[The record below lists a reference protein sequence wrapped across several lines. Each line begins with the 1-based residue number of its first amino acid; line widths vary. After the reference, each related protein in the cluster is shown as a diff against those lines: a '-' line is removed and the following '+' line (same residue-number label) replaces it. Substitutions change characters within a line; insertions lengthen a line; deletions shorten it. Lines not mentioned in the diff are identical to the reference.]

1 MNFPTLNNHMLQLIA
16 NPIGVLALSK
26 REIHRFFSVSMQT
39 IFPPLVS
46 SSLFMFIFGIAM
58 GRQISLQ
65 DQGIGVSYFQFIV
78 PGLMTMHLVSSSYEN
93 TSSSLFIGRWHNHI
107 QEILLSPLSYFEM
120 VLGLL
125 AGGVARGI
133 IVCLGVFAISLIYAP
148 AYVLHP
154 FVLLY
159 FMAMIAVIF
168 SCAGMMA
175 ALWAED
181 FGMLSMWNIYIIV
194 PMVLLGGVFHP
205 TRILPDSL
213 QIIAHFNP
221 MYYLVNG
228 VRFSVTG
235 ISDTSIAS
243 CAAIAFGMA
252 LAFFGAT
259 VYLFKIGYKL
269 RT

>member
-1 MNFPTLNNHMLQLIA
+1 MLQLIS

-26 REIHRFFSVSMQT
+26 REIHRFFSVSHQT

-46 SSLFMFIFGIAM
+46 SALFMFIFGIAM
-58 GRQISLQ
+58 GKDILLQ
-65 DQGIGVSYFQFIV
+65 NAAVTYLQFII
-78 PGLMTMHLVSSSYEN
+78 PGLMTMHLISSSYDN

-107 QEILLSPLSYFEM
+107 QEVLLSPLSYIEM

-125 AGGVARGI
+125 AGGVARGMT
-133 IVCLGVFAISLIYAP
+133 VCLGVIFIALVYTPLEIQHPI
-148 AYVLHP
+148 VLV
-154 FVLLY
+154 F

-194 PMVLLGGVFHP
+194 PLVLLGGVFHP
-205 TRILPDSL
+205 TALLPKSLHILT
-213 QIIAHFNP
+213 HFNP
-221 MYYLVNG
+221 MYYLVSG
-228 VRFSVTG
+228 IRFSVIG
-235 ISDTSIAS
+235 ITDVSIAA
-243 CAAIAFGMA
+243 CAAIAFAMA
-252 LAFFGAT
+252 LTFFGAT

>member
-1 MNFPTLNNHMLQLIA
+1 MLHLVT

-26 REIHRFFSVSMQT
+26 REIHRFFSVANQT

-46 SSLFMFIFGIAM
+46 SALFMYIFGVAI
-58 GRQISLQ
+58 GSRVDFSTL
-65 DQGIGVSYFQFIV
+65 GVSYLQFIT
-78 PGLMTMHLVSSSYEN
+78 PGLMTMHLISSSYEN

-107 QEILLSPLSYFEM
+107 QEILLSPLSYIEM

-133 IVCLGVFAISLIYAP
+133 IVCLGVWLVSLFFTPTPIA
-148 AYVLHP
+148 HP
-154 FVLLY
+154 LALLY
-159 FMAMIAVIF
+159 FMAMISVIF
-168 SCAGMMA
+168 SCAGMMG

-194 PMVLLGGVFHP
+194 PLAILGGVFHP
-205 TRILPDSL
+205 MAMLPKPL
-213 QIIAHFNP
+213 LIISHFNP
-221 MYYLVNG
+221 MFYLING
-228 VRFSVTG
+228 IRYSMTG
-235 ISDTSIAS
+235 TCDIPAVIA
-243 CAAIAFGMA
+243 AAIAFS
-252 LAFFGAT
+252 LAGSFFLAT